1 MTDTAMTGEQTAP
14 GAPEL
19 RTIHHVALTVR
30 DIEASVCWYVDVF
43 GVTRSYDEPHYPDGP
58 GYGVILSHPQG
69 FNIGLDHHPDNAGE
83 PFSEKRAGLDHVGF
97 LVASRAELET
107 WEAHLRKLGVEHSPI
122 TDQEWGSILVLR
134 DPDNIQLELLAFA

>member
-1 MTDTAMTGEQTAP
+1 MTETAMTGEETAP
-14 GAPEL
+14 RAPEL

-30 DIEASVCWYVDVF
+30 DIETSVRWYVDVF

-97 LVASRAELET
+97 LVASRADLDT
-107 WEAHLRKLGVEHSPI
+107 WEAHLRELGVEHSPI
-122 TDQEWGSILVLR
+122 TDQEWGSILVFR
-134 DPDNIQLELLAFA
+134 DPDNIQLELVAKK